1 MKWWTNLSVSKKLYC
16 VVGTMGILIAME
28 LFTLIFAMNTLSAV
42 RAFVAGEGYWSKAQK
57 DSISYLQ
64 KYAITQDEKFY
75 HLFTERIK
83 VPLGDHAARI
93 ELEKPV
99 MDYAYTTKALI
110 AGNNHPDDIPEMIKL
125 MRRFGNTSYLGNA
138 IKHWREADVL
148 LDELIVISK
157 RMHADIRAKDHY
169 SQVEIN
175 QVLEEISILN
185 DKLTVAEDG
194 FSNMI
199 GVASRFLESFLMITL
214 ILAVIT
220 IEGTGLLLTISFS
233 RNLTKAL
240 GELNDAAKEVE
251 QGNFDQEVPVRSK
264 DELGQL
270 ALSIN
275 AMTESLQRQVTAV
288 NIRDNFLSMA
298 SHELKTPLTTLKL
311 QAELRM
317 RSLDRQDY
325 SRFEPE
331 KLRRIF
337 EDEEYQL
344 NRLIRLVDDMLDISR
359 IRSGKFTLQRTE
371 SDLVS
376 VVKAVF
382 RRLEPQTKELRTTLH
397 LEAPEIL
404 VGRFDSFR
412 LEQVVINL
420 ITNAMK
426 YGNQTPVKVRLS
438 QNANEASIVVTDQG
452 RGISDQDK
460 ERIFE
465 QFERAISPM
474 EVSGLG
480 LGLYIAKQIVDAH
493 NGSIKVESELGK
505 GSTFIVTLPV

>member
-1 MKWWTNLSVSKKLYC
+1 MKWWSNLSVSRKLYC

-75 HLFTERIK
+75 QLFLERIK
-83 VPLGDHAARI
+83 VPLGDHLARI
-93 ELEKPV
+93 ELEKPN
-99 MDYAYTTKALI
+99 MDYELTRKGLI

-138 IKHWREADVL
+138 IQHWREADVL
-148 LDELIVISK
+148 LDELIAISK
-157 RMHADIRAKDHY
+157 RIHADIRSKDRY
-169 SQVEIN
+169 SQKEMN
-175 QVLEEISILN
+175 LVLDEISALN
-185 DKLTVAEDG
+185 DKLTIAEDG
-194 FSNMI
+194 FSYRI
-199 GVASRFLESFLMITL
+199 GVASRFLEHFLLVIL
-214 ILAVIT
+214 VLAVIT

-233 RNLTKAL
+233 RNLTKVL
-240 GELNDAAKEVE
+240 SELNNAAKEVE
-251 QGNFDQEVPVRSK
+251 KGNFHQKVPVRSK

-275 AMTESLQRQVTAV
+275 AMTESLQSQVTAV
-288 NIRDNFLSMA
+288 NVRDNFVSIA

-311 QAELRM
+311 QAEMRL
-317 RSLDRQDY
+317 RSLEKQDY

-337 EDEEYQL
+337 EDEEYQI

-359 IRSGKFTLQRTE
+359 IRTGKFMLQQE
-371 SDLVS
+371 NADLVKL
-376 VVKAVF
+376 VKGVF
-382 RRLEPQTKELRTTLH
+382 QRLEPLTKELQTTLH
-397 LEAPEIL
+397 LEAP
-404 VGRFDSFR
+404 DSLFGNWDSYR
-412 LEQVVINL
+412 LEQVVVNL
-420 ITNAMK
+420 LTNAMK
-426 YGNQTPVKVRLS
+426 YGNKSPIRVNISKKE
-438 QNANEASIVVTDQG
+438 NEAHVVVIDQG
-452 RGISDQDK
+452 RGISANDLD
-460 ERIFE
+460 RVFG
-465 QFERAISPM
+465 QFERAISSQ

-493 NGSIKVESELGK
+493 KGSIKIESELGK
-505 GSTFIVTLPV
+505 GSTFTVTLPV